1 MPFRIVLCICALAF
15 LDGCVTSID
24 TNKSA
29 ATYFNSGEEHFRKK
43 NYEESIAEWK
53 KVKEYGSVSP
63 QLAAIA
69 DLKIADA
76 QYETKNFIEA
86 AAAYES
92 FRKFHPNND
101 KAPYALFRHAMCSY
115 NQIGGIDTDQTPLT
129 NSVSLFENF
138 LREYPSSEYAA
149 EAREK
154 LADCLTKQAQY
165 EIYIGR
171 FYYRFGKYPAA
182 IKRLEE
188 CVAKYPDS
196 KVTDEA
202 FLYLEK
208 AYFQNGEKERGKEAF
223 NRLFIK
229 FPTSKY
235 IDEASSY
242 MKKYQ

>member
-1 MPFRIVLCICALAF
+1 MPFRIVLCICFLAF
-15 LDGCVTSID
+15 LAGCT
-24 TNKSA
+24 TTREGNKTA
-29 ATYFNSGEEHFRKK
+29 ATYFSEGEEQFSKK
-43 NYEESIAEWK
+43 NYEESITQWK
-53 KVKEYGSVSP
+53 KVKEYSSGSP
-63 QLAAIA
+63 QLSAMA

-76 QYETKNFIEA
+76 QFETKNFIEA

-92 FRKFHPNND
+92 FRKFHPDND
-101 KAPYALFRHAMCSY
+101 KAPYSLFRLALCSY
-115 NQIGGIDTDQTPLT
+115 NQISGIDTDHTPVT
-129 NSVSLFENF
+129 NAIAQFESF
-138 LREYPSSEYAA
+138 LKEYPNSEYAV

-154 LADCLTKQAQY
+154 LADCVTKQAQY

-188 CVAKYPDS
+188 CIARYPNS

-208 AYFQNGEKERGKEAF
+208 AYFKNGDKERGKEAF

-235 IDEASSY
+235 LKEANSY
-242 MKKYQ
+242 LK

>member
-1 MPFRIVLCICALAF
+1 MPFRIVLCICLLAF
-15 LDGCVTSID
+15 MAGCT
-24 TNKSA
+24 TTREGNKTA
-29 ATYFNSGEEHFRKK
+29 ASYFNEGEEQFRNK
-43 NYEESIAEWK
+43 NYEQSIEQWK
-53 KVKEYGSVSP
+53 KVKEYGTASP
-63 QLAAIA
+63 QLSAMA

-92 FRKFHPNND
+92 FRKFHPDND
-101 KAPYALFRHAMCSY
+101 KAPYALFRLALCSY
-115 NQIGGIDTDQTPLT
+115 MQISGIDTDQTPVT
-129 NSVSLFENF
+129 NSVSLFESF
-138 LREYPSSEYAA
+138 LREYPASEYAA

-154 LADCLTKQAQY
+154 LADCVIKQAQY

-171 FYYRFGKYPAA
+171 FYYRFGEYQAA

-188 CVAKYPDS
+188 CVARYPNS

-202 FLYLEK
+202 LLYLEK
-208 AYFQNGEKERGKEAF
+208 AYFKNGDKERGKEAF

-235 IDEASSY
+235 IKEANSY
-242 MKKYQ
+242 LK